1 MCYPKTNMMKRLMLL
16 VAFVAISSSLFAQ
29 SEEVLLQKVKTKLE
43 KVTDYEASGK
53 MKMDVSFINAP
64 ESNVTIYFKK
74 PNKFKVKKAGGIS
87 ILPKGGV
94 SVNMASLL
102 PATTYQTVPGGKGVV
117 DGKQTTIVKLI
128 PTDEASDVVLSTLY
142 IDENEAV
149 IRKAIV
155 TTKESGTYDVQ
166 MNYGKYVA
174 WGLPDKVVFSFNTK
188 DYKLPKGITFEYEKG
203 GEKKVDDK
211 AKNKK
216 GTVTISYEIYVINK
230 GVDDK
235 NFQ

>member
-1 MCYPKTNMMKRLMLL
+1 MKRLMLL
-16 VAFVAISSSLFAQ
+16 VACTLMTGGLCAQ
-29 SEEVLLQKVKTKLE
+29 NEEALLQKVKAKME
-43 KVTDYEASGK
+43 KVTDYEVNGK
-53 MKMDVSFINAP
+53 MRLDVSFINAP
-64 ESNVTIYFKK
+64 ESDVTIYFKR
-74 PNKFKVKKAGGIS
+74 PDKFKVKKAGGIS

-94 SVNMASLL
+94 SVNMSSLL
-102 PATTYQTVPGGKGVV
+102 PATAYQTVPGGPGLV
-117 DGKQTTIVKLI
+117 DGKQTTIIKLI

-142 IDENEAV
+142 IDEKEAV

-166 MNYGKYVA
+166 MNYGKYTA

-203 GEKKVDDK
+203 GEKKPEDQS
-211 AKNKK
+211 KNKK
-216 GTVTISYEIYVINK
+216 GTVTISYEKYIINK
-230 GVDDK
+230 GVDEK

>member
-1 MCYPKTNMMKRLMLL
+1 MKIILL
-16 VAFVAISSSLFAQ
+16 FCSLFLTTNLLAQ
-29 SEEVLLQKVKTKLE
+29 NEEALLQKVRAKLE
-43 KVTDYEASGK
+43 KVKDYEASGK

-64 ESNVTIYFKK
+64 ESKVAIYFKK

-94 SVNMASLL
+94 SVNVATLL
-102 PATTYQTVPGGKGVV
+102 PAGGYQTVPGGKGIV
-117 DGKQTTIVKLI
+117 DGAATTIVKLI
-128 PTDEASDVVLSTLY
+128 PTDDVSDVVLSTLH
-142 IDENEAV
+142 IDEKQAV
-149 IRKAIV
+149 IRKAII

-174 WGLPDKVVFSFNTK
+174 WGLPDKMIFSFNTK
-188 DYKLPKGITFEYEKG
+188 DYKLPKGVTFEYEKG
-203 GEKKVDDK
+203 GEKKVEDK

-216 GTVTISYEIYVINK
+216 GTVTITYENYQINK

-235 NFQ
+235 NFL

>member
-1 MCYPKTNMMKRLMLL
+1 MKLMMLFLL
-16 VAFVAISSSLFAQ
+16 LSLGFTPLFAQ
-29 SEEVLLQKVKTKLE
+29 NEEALLQKVKAKLE
-43 KVTDYEASGK
+43 TVTDYEAAGK

-64 ESNVTIYFKK
+64 ESAVTIFFKK

-102 PATTYQTVPGGKGVV
+102 PTGTYQIVPGGKAVV
-117 DGKQTTIVKLI
+117 DGRQTTLVKLI
-128 PTDEASDVVLSTLY
+128 PTDEVSEVVLSTLY
-142 IDENEAV
+142 IDEKEAV

-166 MNYGKYVA
+166 MNYGKYVG

-203 GEKKVDDK
+203 GEKKAADK
-211 AKNKK
+211 EKNKK
-216 GTVTISYEIYVINK
+216 GTVTINYESYKINK
-230 GVDDK
+230 GVDEK
-235 NFQ
+235 NFL